1 MVRLSVFICIAVAA
15 GLSGCTAF
23 TPNDQDV
30 APVMGPAPRVNTTPM
45 AGPLA
50 CIASQPSP
58 RDLRIG
64 VSDFVDGTGV
74 MEGGTQNS
82 RAITQ
87 RPDLMMVTALSAA
100 GAHLVNRSSVNVAEW
115 EMNKAIE
122 KKLGDG
128 HPDVVD
134 NQTIQFR
141 PVRTGIILGSS
152 DYVTGAVTE
161 LNWNIDSGVAEAGA
175 YSLNLGKRTYRISV
189 AIDVVVT
196 NTQTTEIVFAKS
208 YKKQL
213 VGFESTANFFRF
225 FNENTAASILSLGNA
240 NATTV
245 AQELELFDANLDQK
259 DNEPTQTALRWIIE
273 LAAYD
278 IMRDLKHNGSS
289 CDTLLP
295 SSTFDNGIAPA
306 TADASPAP
314 APGPFAEAAPQNTAV
329 KPNSSVAQDASATSA
344 TVAAAPL
351 PPPAQP
357 VVTARTDVAAPA
369 PAPVKPVVAARTNV
383 AAPPPAPVKPVVAA
397 RTDAEALKQAEALMP
412 PSAAALTSS
421 ADTSPAPRST
431 PHVPDEQASGSASR
445 HPAAVVASAEKTA
458 PVASPPSPKGERK
471 VLAKPTSDTAAA
483 NAQAT
488 DATSSTST
496 STSASAAAAA
506 SAAASTSASA
516 STQQSGGNAQP
527 QAPSSNGAAPIRW
540 MSGAV
545 PALGTQLSQAG
556 STGTSSQ

>member
-1 MVRLSVFICIAVAA
+1 MVRLPAFMCVAITIGLA
-15 GLSGCTAF
+15 GCSSF
-23 TPNDQDV
+23 TPADQDV
-30 APVMGPAPRVNTTPM
+30 VPVMGPAPRVNTTPM
-45 AGPLA
+45 ATALA
-50 CIASQPSP
+50 CIASQKSL

-74 MEGGTQNS
+74 MEGGSQNS
-82 RAITQ
+82 RAISQ

-128 HPDVVD
+128 HPEVVD

-141 PVRTGIILGSS
+141 PVHTGIILGSTH
-152 DYVTGAVTE
+152 YVTGAVTE

-196 NTQTTEIVFAKS
+196 NSQTTEIVFAKS

-225 FNENTAASILSLGNA
+225 FNENAAASILSLGGA

-278 IMRDLKHNGSS
+278 IMRDLKHTGSS
-289 CDTLLP
+289 CDSLLP
-295 SSTFDNGIAPA
+295 PSTFDNGINPA
-306 TADASPAP
+306 TADAGPVPAP
-314 APGPFAEAAPQNTAV
+314 MPPPGSFAEAAPQNAAV
-329 KPNSSVAQDASATSA
+329 KPDPAVAQKSGATG
-344 TVAAAPL
+344 VAAAP
-351 PPPAQP
+351 PA
-357 VVTARTDVAAPA
+357 
-369 PAPVKPVVAARTNV
+369 
-383 AAPPPAPVKPVVAA
+383 AAPPPAKPAAVA
-397 RTDAEALKQAEALMP
+397 RTDAEALKQAEALMQ
-412 PSAAALTSS
+412 PSAPEPAQEPAKPAVEPKTPKLAETAHPQPVAYNPEDSSGGPGNRRAAT
-421 ADTSPAPRST
+421 A
-431 PHVPDEQASGSASR
+431 
-445 HPAAVVASAEKTA
+445 VASAEKTA
-458 PVASPPSPKGERK
+458 PIASPQLPKSERK
-471 VLAKPTSDTAAA
+471 LHAKPESDATASDTQSSDAASS
-483 NAQAT
+483 NT
-488 DATSSTST
+488 TSSTSA
-496 STSASAAAAA
+496 STAA
-506 SAAASTSASA
+506 SVQQS
-516 STQQSGGNAQP
+516 STQQSTGNAQL
-527 QAPSSNGAAPIRW
+527 QVPSSDGAAPPVHW
-540 MSGAV
+540 MNGAV

-556 STGTSSQ
+556 YTGTSSQ